1 MTTDMRALVDRQR
14 ETAAVDKQAALRKA
28 YEHQPEPMETEF
40 ADLAIHPTGHLATDA
55 DYPDFHPGGG
65 A

>member
-14 ETAAVDKQAALRKA
+14 EAATEQLLALRKA
-28 YEHQPEPMETEF
+28 YEHQPEPMELEF